1 MATEIGDAIPRFRAL
16 SRLHVQDSGL
26 RLQSSPMNEVHRL
39 KSKRPLRAWVLIV
52 LGGFT
57 P

>member
-26 RLQSSPMNEVHRL
+26 RLQQYHRTGL
-39 KSKRPLRAWVLIV
+39 ENRTTCVPQTVGRLIE
-52 LGGFT
+52 
-57 P
+57 